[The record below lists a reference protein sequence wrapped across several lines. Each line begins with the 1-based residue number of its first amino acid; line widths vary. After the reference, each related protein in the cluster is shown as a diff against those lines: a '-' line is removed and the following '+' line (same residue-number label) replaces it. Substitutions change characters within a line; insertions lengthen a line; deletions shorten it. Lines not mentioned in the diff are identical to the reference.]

1 MSESNEHV
9 EPVEPSVHELLN
21 EALMWLQCSRGTT
34 ATLADLVHEAED
46 LDYKQLS
53 LSLEAIAAMTQAGAE
68 QVRQAHAIWV
78 WSQGL
83 EHGKSEGPHAL
94 RRRNGV

>member
-21 EALMWLQCSRGTT
+21 EAVMWLQYSRGLT

-46 LDYKQLS
+46 LDGKQLG
-53 LSLEAIAAMTQAGAE
+53 LSLEAISAMTQAGVE
-68 QVRQAHAIWV
+68 RVGQAHARWV
-78 WSQGL
+78 YEQQCVTA
-83 EHGKSEGPHAL
+83 PP
-94 RRRNGV
+94 